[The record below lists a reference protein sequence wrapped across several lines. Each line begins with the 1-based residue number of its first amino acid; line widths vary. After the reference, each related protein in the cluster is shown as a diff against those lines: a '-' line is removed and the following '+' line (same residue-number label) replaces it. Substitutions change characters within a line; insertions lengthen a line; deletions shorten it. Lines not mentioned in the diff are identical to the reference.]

1 MKIYDNKISRTVFL
15 LFLLIV
21 SIVLT
26 ACPAPSSNLVDT
38 GSEPYQKPYVPKN
51 VKATCGE
58 HETITISWDPV
69 EGANLYIIEGIESSE
84 FGVGQMEEYARTTET
99 SYTFY
104 LNGSGDGQPYRN
116 FDASESYIF
125 AVKTYINFGSA
136 SDYLISDSSDY
147 AEGCFAPPSIEFHA
161 SVTKS
166 SLNLYWN
173 LSNIFSAL
181 STGSTPVALY
191 NPDFLIEYRKSGDS
205 EWKQITQEQYGGKD
219 PWLFA
224 SLNVSKYEFEHEEEY
239 DFRITMNLTEGVVNP
254 TTLQSAIFTSTISDD
269 LSVNSVLNLIASEGT
284 YSDKVELTWEIPSW
298 SQGATRNNSYFAVYR
313 SEGTDITKATPL
325 VNEIEDNEHSS
336 DITVDGNV
344 IKFIDDTAEAQKKY
358 NYWVVNAAK
367 DLDGL
372 LHEQELSEVEDYV
385 EGYIFYP
392 DISNLKGTFTVN
404 EDNNTA
410 EYSLSWDNES
420 SKFPEDL
427 TLAVERSVWHSA
439 SDKTVV
445 DYDIEIK
452 NDSSS
457 GIESLGD
464 GCDMHRYSYKLVIR
478 KDNLRNNFYEI
489 GSFNIWEAVLGTADN
504 MAFTNFTAS
513 DDFVDKIRISWIPAE
528 GHENDSYSYSIDNNP
543 YIDIE
548 TIGKK
553 DNICFYEIDIS
564 DDKEHE
570 IKLMAGKYESPEA
583 RKGMRLVL
591 PSGADVAATDGTSND
606 AIYITWKGFEAHN
619 SNIKYVILANGEK
632 IADIRPMDG
641 IYIVEKSSVINDRGE
656 KYDFCI
662 AAYNGTEQ
670 ADGSYAKASSDSG
683 YILPVPSLISVSK
696 GDYADKVDIT
706 WDTAI
711 SDMVSGYKVYR
722 SSSSDMSEGVE
733 IASLSATDSSYTDML
748 PDRYEEY
755 YYGVV
760 SFKDDVTSRFLTS
773 DEIKKTPNILFENE
787 AINLGYAF
795 DTSLGNVTVT
805 ESIEDGTGFISDYF
819 IVSVPANK
827 TIKEFE
833 ISSEYGESEIY
844 SMDKLADKGDG
855 IFGLSDENI
864 GPDDVGYFYYD
875 KIQGKIFFNSAVGIV
890 DDDLMVNGVTI
901 QGFGGKDINIPT
913 NESVDDNS
921 FRRGFNVYD
930 YVSLFNMAFD
940 TAIDSVKDKDSDW
953 WPGWSAE
960 SNENQDNAVIKYG
973 TCYGTGS
980 LISGIYYRPNAG
992 YIYFNDYI
1000 HNGLFRMHGS
1010 FDSRINVMAEDMGWG
1025 YEGSDPDPLQYI
1037 GLEEDN
1043 NSTEMIFATD
1053 FVVNGIPVKYKDATI
1068 TVKNL
1073 YVRTGA
1079 NNQGYGSYSFMLE
1092 DESTMD
1098 ITIDSMNISNVPAKP

>member
-1 MKIYDNKISRTVFL
+1 MKIYEKISRKVL
-15 LFLLIV
+15 LLLILIV
-21 SIVLT
+21 SIFFT
-26 ACPAPSSNLVDT
+26 ACPAPSSNLIDT
-38 GSEPYQKPYVPKN
+38 GSEPYQKPYVPQN

-58 HETITISWDPV
+58 NNTITISWDPV
-69 EGANLYIIEGIESSE
+69 DGANLYIIEGITSSE
-84 FGVGQMEEYARTTET
+84 FGIGQMEEYARTSET

-104 LNGSGDGQPYRN
+104 LNGSGDGQPYRD
-116 FDASESYIF
+116 FDAAESYIF

-191 NPDFLIEYRKSGDS
+191 NPDFIIEYRKSGDS

-224 SLNVSKYEFEHEEEY
+224 SLNVSEYAFEHEAKY

-254 TTLQSAIFTSTISDD
+254 TTLQSDIFSSIISDD
-269 LSVNSVLNLIASEGT
+269 LSVNSVLNLTASEGT
-284 YSDKVELTWEIPSW
+284 FSDKVELTWEIPLW
-298 SQGATRNNSYFAVYR
+298 SQGATRDNSYFAVYR
-313 SEGTDITKATPL
+313 SEGTDISKAEVL

-336 DITVDGNV
+336 DITVKDTV
-344 IKFIDDTAEAQKKY
+344 ISFIDDTAEAQKKY

-372 LHEQELSEVEDYV
+372 LHEQELSEVEDNSV

-392 DISNLKGTFTVN
+392 DISNLKGSFTVD
-404 EDNNTA
+404 EDGKTA
-410 EYSLSWDNES
+410 EYSLSWDNKS
-420 SKFPEDL
+420 SEFPDDL
-427 TLAVERSVWHSA
+427 TLAIERSVWHSA
-439 SDKTVV
+439 SDRTDV
-445 DYDIEIK
+445 DYKIEIK

-457 GIESLGD
+457 GSESLDD
-464 GCDMHRYSYKLVIR
+464 GCGMHRYSYRLVIR
-478 KDNLRNNFYEI
+478 KDNLSNNFYEL
-489 GSFNIWEAVLGTADN
+489 GSFDLGEAVIGTADN
-504 MAFTNFTAS
+504 MAFTDFVAS
-513 DDFVDKIRISWIPAE
+513 DDFVDAIRISWKPTS
-528 GHENDSYSYSIDNNP
+528 GHEDDTYSYSIDNSE
-543 YIDIE
+543 YKKID
-548 TIGKK
+548 TVGKEADAYFFVITDIK
-553 DNICFYEIDIS
+553 DNKPHS
-564 DDKEHE
+564 
-570 IKLMAGKYESPEA
+570 IKLKAGDDYVSPEA
-583 RKGMRLVL
+583 REGKRLIVE
-591 PSGADVAATDGTSND
+591 AAVTATDGTSNE
-606 AIYITWKGFEAHN
+606 AVFITWTAFEAYN
-619 SNIKYVILANGEK
+619 NNVKYVLLAGNQK

-641 IYIVEKSSVINDRGE
+641 IYIAEKSDEINDRGE

-662 AAYNGTEQ
+662 AAYNEKQ
-670 ADGSYAKASSDSG
+670 VDGSYAYGPADSG
-683 YILPVPSLISVSK
+683 YILPVPSLVSVSK

-733 IASLSATDSSYTDML
+733 IASLSATDSSYTDIL

-760 SFKDDVTSRFLTS
+760 SFNDNVTSRFLTS
-773 DEIKKTPNILFENE
+773 DEIGKSSNILFENE
-787 AINLGYAF
+787 ANNLGYAF

-833 ISSEYGESEIY
+833 IFSEYGESEIY

-875 KIQGKIFFNSAVGIV
+875 KLQGKIFFNSAVGIV

-901 QGFGGKDINIPT
+901 QGFGGIDTEIPT
-913 NESVDDNS
+913 NESIDDNS

-930 YVSLFNMAFD
+930 YVRLFNSAFK
-940 TAIDSVKDKDSDW
+940 AGVDSAKDKDEDW
-953 WPGWSAE
+953 WNPIPLPGTP
-960 SNENQDNAVIKYG
+960 ENIKDSGDKYSFIRFGMIQSLGSSQDPGFIQF
-973 TCYGTGS
+973 TG
-980 LISGIYYRPNAG
+980 
-992 YIYFNDYI
+992 YI
-1000 HNGLFRMHGS
+1000 HNNLYTLTGDEEH
-1010 FDSRINVMAEDMGWG
+1010 RIQIYASQGDVG
-1025 YEGSDPDPLQYI
+1025 YLYTDPLGTI
-1037 GLEEDN
+1037 GV
-1043 NSTEMIFATD
+1043 NSDSNITTIHFINS
-1053 FVVNGIPVKYKDATI
+1053 FVVNGIPVRYKDADVTI
-1068 TVKNL
+1068 DNVTVL
-1073 YVRTGA
+1073 TGA
-1079 NNQGYGSYSFMLE
+1079 DNQGYGSYSFVLE
-1092 DESTMD
+1092 DESTME
-1098 ITIDSMNISNVPAKP
+1098 ITINSTNISNVPVKP